1 MMKRRSVRHFKDT
14 VIPEHLINQ
23 LLDAANNAPSG
34 GNIQPLSIIT
44 IQDRERKSKLSQL
57 LGGQLWVEHA
67 PLTMIFCLDF
77 FRLKKWASMSDTK
90 FLGEKSLSHFLIAYA
105 DVICASQNVVIL
117 AESLGLGSVYIGVVQ
132 SVIDQVRSFLSIPEL
147 VLPLMV
153 LCLGYPA
160 SIPKN
165 IPKLKR
171 NVIVHEETYNVM
183 SDQEIIEAYNLKYGK
198 FDEDPEKYLE
208 KAYKEVLEAGKYQ
221 NKTWLQLTKKR
232 MIKFGIKNHAQ
243 FLFNLRYPSEA
254 MVKNNVKQ
262 KQSFK
267 KAGFDLF

>member
-34 GNIQPLSIIT
+34 GNIQPISIII

-132 SVIDQVRSFLSIPEL
+132 SVINQVRSFFSIPEL

-160 SIPKN
+160 SVPKN
-165 IPKLKR
+165 IPKLNR
-171 NVIVHEETYNVM
+171 NVIVHEETYKMM
-183 SDQEIIEAYNLKYGK
+183 SDQEIIEAYNLKYGE
-198 FDEDPEKYLE
+198 FEEDPEKYLE
-208 KAYKEVLEAGKYQ
+208 KAYKINSKYIEVLQGIGKSYFYLKNY
-221 NKTWLQLTKKR
+221 NKSLEYFEDYNEIDKDDTYCP
-232 MIKFGIKNHAQ
+232 MYVGII
-243 FLFNLRYPSEA
+243 SIIE
-254 MVKNNVKQ
+254 NN
-262 KQSFK
+262 
-267 KAGFDLF
+267 